1 MKAIFTKEA
10 PAPVGPYSQAIQS
23 GSLLFVSGQIA
34 LDPQTEE
41 LLTNDIKVETHT
53 VMKNIGRVLAAAGL
67 SYNQVLKCSIFV
79 KDINQYSDINE
90 VYSTYFT
97 SDTPP
102 ARELVE
108 VSALPKGVNI
118 EISVIAS
125 KNQ

>member
-1 MKAIFTKEA
+1 MKAIFTKDA
-10 PAPVGPYSQAIQS
+10 PAPVGPYSQAILS

-125 KNQ
+125 QN